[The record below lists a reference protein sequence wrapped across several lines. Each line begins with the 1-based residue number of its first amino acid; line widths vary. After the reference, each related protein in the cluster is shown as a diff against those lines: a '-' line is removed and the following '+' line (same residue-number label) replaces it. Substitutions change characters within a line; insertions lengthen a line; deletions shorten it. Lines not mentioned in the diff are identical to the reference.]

1 MERTL
6 MAARTVGRMEL
17 LSGLLS
23 SLGLSGA
30 AGLNAFVPLL
40 LVGVLS
46 RFGVLGLNE
55 PFDLLGNT
63 WVLVGI
69 GVLGLLDFV
78 GDKIPGVDHALH
90 LLGGVVNTA
99 AGAVL
104 FAAQTGVAD
113 VPPALSMALGVIVAG
128 GVHATRAA
136 VRPVATASTGGLG
149 NPVVSGVEDGT
160 SVLLS
165 VLAVFA
171 PVVGAVVLA
180 VVAVLG
186 VRFWLRL
193 RPRRLV

>member
-1 MERTL
+1 

-113 VPPALSMALGVIVAG
+113 VPPALSMALGLIVAG

-180 VVAVLG
+180 LVAVLG